1 MNAQIRRLEKLLQ
14 AADTPKEKARIA
26 KLIEAAT
33 RDAQKANQAARRMA
47 REIAKIE
54 EDRRAMDT
62 QRKIVAGAIFLSEM
76 ARDESFHK
84 RGVELLKKYA
94 EKRYWFHF
102 PEAFTPDEIDQAN
115 AEVEAS
121 RNKDAATKARER
133 MKEIAEEFS
142 AKSEAKIEDQDGG

>member
-1 MNAQIRRLEKLLQ
+1 MNAQIRRLEKLLE
-14 AADTPKEKARIA
+14 AADNPKEKARIT

-33 RDAQKANQAARRMA
+33 RDAQKANQAARKMA

-94 EKRYWFHF
+94 EKRYWFYF

-115 AEVEAS
+115 AEVQAA
-121 RNKDAATKARER
+121 RNKDAATKAKER
-133 MKEIAEEFS
+133 MQEIAGEFA
-142 AKSEAKIEDQDGG
+142 AKLEAKIGQDSK